1 MGGDSQRVVRGF
13 TTIRSKRPWR
23 WPGRRA
29 GSGGRPAGRR
39 HCDAR
44 TRVAP
49 PNSLR
54 SPAARYAQTAAAS
67 MFTMR
72 ATRADPD
79 AALLAAL
86 DGPAPGPA
94 LRRILIFSQSLT
106 LL

>member
-1 MGGDSQRVVRGF
+1 
-13 TTIRSKRPWR
+13 
-23 WPGRRA
+23 
-29 GSGGRPAGRR
+29 
-39 HCDAR
+39 
-44 TRVAP
+44 
-49 PNSLR
+49 
-54 SPAARYAQTAAAS
+54 